1 MGRIGEAGFEKF
13 IVGVM
18 DVFLGH
24 GLGSGAGFL
33 KGREGQIIEEL
44 QKREEVAIQDCQGF
58 LTKGKFGFISSPKM
72 EIQLKAKCA
81 RPNPATWCRKFRP
94 G

>member
-24 GLGSGAGFL
+24 GLVVEQVF
-33 KGREGQIIEEL
+33 
-44 QKREEVAIQDCQGF
+44 
-58 LTKGKFGFISSPKM
+58 
-72 EIQLKAKCA
+72 
-81 RPNPATWCRKFRP
+81 
-94 G
+94 